1 MLANFESVRRDL
13 TPYEKDVT
21 PDMTFQLGWP
31 SSAVLL
37 MTLIEELVYAAN
49 FDGRYRDAI
58 KSQSEVVDVLQY
70 PSIADR
76 IKDVRDA
83 IAQESVPIP
92 ERNATSA
99 GTAGSA
105 PAPTATEGTESG
117 KVAASATTEKP
128 NASGFDSLCEEDQ
141 TFWLK
146 AMRKNVNTYIARI
159 SDTGSTSELKAK
171 IQGCR
176 MAMTAGDGS
185 GLVLFHFDIKKFGE
199 ATTRPDLRI
208 APLRDSSYVRLVS
221 TVLAARRALSDAD
234 GPSSA
239 SEPQPLQTLAVG
251 ELALL
256 FDGGRRGNASRLIN
270 PWKGPGGKKGSTKDN
285 DEDVDEDDNDDE
297 AAARSDIV
305 PNLLQLVFS
314 ADSLA
319 ARKKIVRGTL
329 SLKQIEWCH
338 IISHSRISLPERAWK
353 HYPGTNCG
361 DTLVGVKL
369 PQTDA
374 SSVWKLTWE
383 EKKALYGKRHLIAVG
398 GKTEGASDKNNGAI
412 MSRRTATALEP
423 VCYHPFPEELYASL
437 LTGFL
442 SSLSMT

>member
-13 TPYEKDVT
+13 TPYEQNVT

-37 MTLIEELVYAAN
+37 MTLIEELVYTAS

-58 KSQSEVVDVLQY
+58 KSRSEVVDVLQY

-146 AMRKNVNTYIARI
+146 AMRKTVNTYIARI

-176 MAMTAGDGS
+176 MAMTAGDAS

-234 GPSSA
+234 GASSA
-239 SEPQPLQTLAVG
+239 SDHNLFRLWPLGRWPCSLMEAG
-251 ELALL
+251 EETQRASSALGK
-256 FDGGRRGNASRLIN
+256 DPEARRAPRRTTMRTSMRTTMMTK
-270 PWKGPGGKKGSTKDN
+270 PPHGP
-285 DEDVDEDDNDDE
+285 
-297 AAARSDIV
+297 
-305 PNLLQLVFS
+305 
-314 ADSLA
+314 
-319 ARKKIVRGTL
+319 
-329 SLKQIEWCH
+329 
-338 IISHSRISLPERAWK
+338 ISSRICYSWSSQLTAWQ
-353 HYPGTNCG
+353 
-361 DTLVGVKL
+361 L
-369 PQTDA
+369 A
-374 SSVWKLTWE
+374 
-383 EKKALYGKRHLIAVG
+383 KK
-398 GKTEGASDKNNGAI
+398 S
-412 MSRRTATALEP
+412 
-423 VCYHPFPEELYASL
+423 
-437 LTGFL
+437 
-442 SSLSMT
+442 